1 MQAIALLLRCILLIN
16 THICQNH
23 AASVYHPRLDFVDTC
38 SSSMPSPPINVAHI
52 LNRAHHGY
60 TANTLPMEDILKKD
74 TASQG
79 IISNVLGG
87 VMLFYLALTQILLYP
102 IFSFLLLILSIGGI
116 VIGAL
121 IWRKIQNE
129 EFISNGFMIFCGIYL
144 LAYIDLFLV
153 VFQKSKILFL
163 FLELER
169 DIFLM
174 IIASIFGFIIGRFFY
189 RNMLEEKKIP

>member
-23 AASVYHPRLDFVDTC
+23 TANVYHPQLNFVDTC
-38 SSSMPSPPINVAHI
+38 SPSMPSSPIEVTHI
-52 LNRAHHGY
+52 PDRAHHGH
-60 TANTLPMEDILKKD
+60 TASTLPMEDILKKD

-102 IFSFLLLILSIGGI
+102 IFSFLLLILSIGCI

-144 LAYIDLFLV
+144 MAYIDLFLV

-174 IIASIFGFIIGRFFY
+174 IIAAIFGFIIGRFFY

>member
-16 THICQNH
+16 AYIYQDHIADVC
-23 AASVYHPRLDFVDTC
+23 HPHLDFVDTC
-38 SSSMPSPPINVAHI
+38 SPSISSPPMEEIHI
-52 LNRAHHGY
+52 PNKVDHGY
-60 TANTLPMEDILKKD
+60 IANTLPMEDILKKD
-74 TASQG
+74 TDSQG

>member
-23 AASVYHPRLDFVDTC
+23 IASVYHPRLDFADTC
-38 SSSMPSPPINVAHI
+38 SPSMPSPPIKVAHI

-169 DIFLM
+169 DIFFM